1 MTKNNRKCLVPTE
14 LSPSIQHTE
23 TGKEQPQLEWLF
35 PETFIFENYFP
46 SERPRPLLYLL
57 SCYRQSRHL
66 HCSLIFTSGLN
77 KNSVRTSSFLDLILV
92 TWNPIPIEAVVCVH
106 KNSPFREFL
115 LYWKKREWSRQIIY
129 WLLYKYTHNWLQSR
143 GCRVVTCRQ
152 IAPPSFS
159 GTPDKK
165 TDSAN
170 FSFITL
176 CRSSRGWSEV
186 ERARPHS
193 LARNVLT
200 RCSPQPV
207 VLTAVLCE
215 VFSTGFWA
223 QHPQPKQL
231 AW

>member
-1 MTKNNRKCLVPTE
+1 MISVVLPGN
-14 LSPSIQHTE
+14 Q
-23 TGKEQPQLEWLF
+23 F
-35 PETFIFENYFP
+35 PL
-46 SERPRPLLYLL
+46 RPLYVSTRIPLWGNFYCTEIRMIKSLY
-57 SCYRQSRHL
+57 
-66 HCSLIFTSGLN
+66 
-77 KNSVRTSSFLDLILV
+77 
-92 TWNPIPIEAVVCVH
+92 
-106 KNSPFREFL
+106 FL
-115 LYWKKREWSRQIIY
+115 LWLSMIGDGFCKLYNIHIISDM
-129 WLLYKYTHNWLQSR
+129 T
-143 GCRVVTCRQ
+143 VVTCRQ

-159 GTPDKK
+159 GTPVKK

-215 VFSTGFWA
+215 LFSTGFWA